1 MWLYIK
7 QDTADKAQSVAEDK
21 NNIAS
26 SLEKMGNLLESAIQS
41 YSRHNPV
48 APPTFKWLN
57 DIAQLRMVL
66 ALSADYLCMYV
77 ADTPE
82 KRAMNRRSQL
92 MMDQF
97 VHLLSVCLRKP
108 QVQELSLYLAKQIA
122 RRHGMNMLKRQ
133 YRVNS
138 FVLPLSLQQH
148 QVGTLADTVPNV
160 QVAESGLQFQAHIL
174 LFEFV
179 DATKSPRLAGTFW

>member
-7 QDTADKAQSVAEDK
+7 QDTAYKAQSVVQDR
-21 NNIAS
+21 NDIAC
-26 SLEKMGNLLESAIQS
+26 SLENLGNILESAIQS

-57 DIAQLRMVL
+57 DIAHLRMVL
-66 ALSADYLCMYV
+66 AMSADYLCMYV
-77 ADTPE
+77 AETPE

-97 VHLLSVCLRKP
+97 VALLSVCLQKP
-108 QVQELSLYLAKQIA
+108 QVQELSLFLAKQIA
-122 RRHGMNMLKRQ
+122 RRHGMNVLQ
-133 YRVNS
+133 CLYRVHS

-148 QVGTLADTVPNV
+148 QVGTLADAVPNV
-160 QVAESGLQFQAHIL
+160 HIAESDL
-174 LFEFV
+174 
-179 DATKSPRLAGTFW
+179 